1 MMTELA
7 SITFQKEKTPED
19 LIVTEEFVK
28 DLHFSSE
35 DHLMIMLR
43 VIETDTKKVKEFFEK
58 SEKEIFLLETNHMSP
73 DNAHGKQV
81 SGKFELNSMY
91 LDEGPSL
98 SVDINQEISMV
109 RTILDFKMVEE

>member
-7 SITFQKEKTPED
+7 TITFQKEKIAQE
-19 LIVTEEFVK
+19 LIVPEEFVK

-43 VIETDTKKVKEFFEK
+43 VIGKDSKKVKEFFEE
-58 SEKEIFLLETNHMSP
+58 SENELFILETKQMAP
-73 DNAHGKQV
+73 DNTPGNQV
-81 SGKFELNSMY
+81 SGKFVLNSMY
-91 LDEGPSL
+91 IDEGPPL

-109 RTILDFKMVEE
+109 RTILDFKRMN

>member
-1 MMTELA
+1 MAELA
-7 SITFQKEKTPED
+7 SITFKKETKGITQD
-19 LIVTEEFVK
+19 LIVPEEFVK

-43 VIETDTKKVKEFFEK
+43 VIGKDSKKVKEFFERG
-58 SEKEIFLLETNHMSP
+58 EKKIFLLETNHMTP
-73 DNAHGKQV
+73 DNAHGNKV

-98 SVDINQEISMV
+98 SVDINQEMSMV
-109 RTILDFKMVEE
+109 RTILDFKRMD

>member
-7 SITFQKEKTPED
+7 SITFQKEKTLED
-19 LIVTEEFVK
+19 LIVPEDFVK

-43 VIETDTKKVKEFFEK
+43 VIGKDSKKVKKFFEK
-58 SEKEIFLLETNHMSP
+58 SEKGIFILETNHMAP

-81 SGKFELNSMY
+81 SGKFELNSIYM
-91 LDEGPSL
+91 DEGPPL

-109 RTILDFKMVEE
+109 RTILDFKKIG